1 MGILNPYSLIG
12 GGVGVLAIVGSF
24 YVQSTLI
31 HKYHTLYECAEYGLA
46 CPKGVENIPDLKTK
60 IATMTTTQN
69 EQTGKSEGNV
79 IKVVQGQREV
89 QTIIREINTAK
100 SKGPCLPPEDSDE
113 VKNAF

>member
-1 MGILNPYSLIG
+1 MSFLNPYTLIG
-12 GGVGVLAIVGSF
+12 GGVGVLAIAGSF

-31 HKYHTLYECAEYGLA
+31 HKYHVLYDTDE
-46 CPKGVENIPDLKTK
+46 KTIVELQTK
-60 IATMTTTQN
+60 IKGMTDTQN
-69 EQTGKSEGNV
+69 NQTGKSEANV

-100 SKGPCLPPEDSDE
+100 SKGPCLPPEDSEE